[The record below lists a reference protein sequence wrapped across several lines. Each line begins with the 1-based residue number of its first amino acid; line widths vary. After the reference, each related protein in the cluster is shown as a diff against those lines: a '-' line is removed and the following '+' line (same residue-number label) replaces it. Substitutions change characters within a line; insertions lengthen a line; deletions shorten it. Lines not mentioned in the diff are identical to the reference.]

1 MDTTKP
7 EPINWYEVC
16 KSVPTN
22 VKKHYWC
29 ENCSENI
36 ALGELNMCKHNRD
49 L

>member
-1 MDTTKP
+1 MQ

-16 KSVPTN
+16 ESVPTN

-29 ENCSENI
+29 NHCTENI
-36 ALGELNMCKHNRD
+36 KLGTLSMCKHNRD